1 MPPPQNLEGNW
12 PQEVEEPVV
21 RVSDPQVWRQELGSS
36 MVKERQESGGVV
48 KAFDLR
54 PGEMA
59 GKL

>member
-1 MPPPQNLEGNW
+1 M
-12 PQEVEEPVV
+12 V